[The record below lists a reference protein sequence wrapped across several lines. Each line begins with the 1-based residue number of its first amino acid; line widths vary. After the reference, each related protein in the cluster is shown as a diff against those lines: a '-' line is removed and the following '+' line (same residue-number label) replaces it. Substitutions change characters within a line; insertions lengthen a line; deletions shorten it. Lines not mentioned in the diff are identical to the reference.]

1 MLKRWMVTLGVLA
14 AAVALAGCRAN
25 IGNFFDL
32 Y

>member
-1 MLKRWMVTLGVLA
+1 MMRRWWMTLGVLA
-14 AAVALAGCRAN
+14 AAVAMAGCRAN